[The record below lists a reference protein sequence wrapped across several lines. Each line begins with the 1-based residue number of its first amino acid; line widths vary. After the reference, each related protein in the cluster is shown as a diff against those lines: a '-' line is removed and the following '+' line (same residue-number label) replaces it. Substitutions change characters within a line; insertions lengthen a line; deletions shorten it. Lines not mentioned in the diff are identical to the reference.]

1 MSTESTGEVSAA
13 PAEAV
18 SESVTEAVTES
29 TEETTEVKAEEVV
42 KEPRKQKFKFKID
55 GEESEEEIDL
65 DDKEGL
71 TKRLQLAK
79 AAEKRIAAAN
89 SDRKKAFEILKAFE
103 DGSLLKKHPKARE
116 LAETL
121 LLEQIQDEMMD
132 PKDKELREYKSKL
145 EKYEQKEASDKKTLE
160 AQAAKAQEDKLI
172 AEFQT
177 TIVTALEKSGLPKT
191 PALAK
196 RMAAIMDK
204 NLDLGLKLSPDD
216 LVQEV
221 KQETLAMLKSIVG
234 DADGEQLQAMF
245 GEDIAKK
252 IRMADVKKLKSI
264 QNNVSQ
270 KGQKFEPT
278 EKEPS
283 RPKTIEEW
291 KAEVARRVAE

>member
-1 MSTESTGEVSAA
+1 MSTESTTESAA
-13 PAEAV
+13 V
-18 SESVTEAVTES
+18 ES
-29 TEETTEVKAEEVV
+29 TEDVNVTENVTDTPEVKAEEVV
-42 KEPRKQKFKFKID
+42 KEARKEKFNFKID
-55 GEESEEEIDL
+55 GEESEEEIDM

-71 TKRLQLAK
+71 QKRFQLAK

-116 LAETL
+116 LAESL

-145 EKYEQKEASDKKTLE
+145 AKYEDKEASDKKTLE

-196 RMAAIMDK
+196 RMASIMDK

-221 KQETLAMLKSIVG
+221 KSETLAMLKSIIG

-252 IRMADVKKLKSI
+252 IRLADVKKLKSM
-264 QNNVSQ
+264 QNNVQ
-270 KGQKFEPT
+270 QRGQKLEPVERESSAPQT
-278 EKEPS
+278 M
-283 RPKTIEEW
+283 EEW
-291 KAEVARRVAE
+291 RESVARRTAE